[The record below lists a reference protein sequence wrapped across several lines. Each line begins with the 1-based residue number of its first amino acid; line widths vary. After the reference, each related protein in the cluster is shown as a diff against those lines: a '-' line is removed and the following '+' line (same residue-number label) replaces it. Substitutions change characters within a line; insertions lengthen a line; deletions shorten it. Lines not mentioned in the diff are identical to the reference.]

1 MPKDVVRVA
10 VVGVGHFGRNHARI
24 YSSMEGVELAVVADL
39 NEDRREA
46 MCDQYGCKGV
56 AQPSEIE
63 GVDAVSVAVP
73 TSNHAEVACH
83 FLEQGIPVLVEKPI
97 ADSVAAATRIV
108 ETAREHDTFVGVGH
122 VERFNPVVEAAT
134 KLGIRPL
141 FIECHRLNPFSFRAT
156 DVGVVLDLMI
166 HDLDVILHFVGSRVA
181 RVDAVGVGILS
192 KNEDIAN
199 VRLTFENGAVANVT
213 ASRVAVQ
220 TMRKIRVFSPDSYIS
235 LDYERREGVI
245 YRKSPKLTLDV
256 VQKITEDPASL
267 ADLRGQESV
276 FGDLLHQ
283 ETIPLQ
289 ERDALEM
296 ELANFVEAV
305 RTHGQPAVTGDHG
318 LEVVRIAHAILEEIE
333 TARAAAGQ

>member
-1 MPKDVVRVA
+1 MADKKVRVA

-24 YSSMEGVELAVVADL
+24 YSRMPDAELAVIADL
-39 NEDRREA
+39 DEERREA

-56 AQPSEIE
+56 ADHTEIE

-73 TSNHAEVACH
+73 TSRHADVACH

-97 ADSVAAATRIV
+97 ADSVDAARRIV
-108 ETAREHDTFVGVGH
+108 RTARENDTFTAVGH

-134 KLGIRPL
+134 SLGIRPL

-181 RVDAVGVGILS
+181 RVDAVGVAILS
-192 KNEDIAN
+192 EHEDIAN
-199 VRLTFENGAVANVT
+199 ARLTFENGAVANVT

-220 TMRKIRVFSPDSYIS
+220 TMRKIRVFSSESYIS

-256 VQKITEDPASL
+256 IRKITEDPASL

-283 ETIPLQ
+283 ETLPL
-289 ERDALEM
+289 EARDALEM

-305 RTHGQPAVTGDHG
+305 RTNGKPAVTGDHG
-318 LEVVRIAHAILEEIE
+318 LEVVRIAHAILDRI
-333 TARAAAGQ
+333 ADSQAAAGQ